1 MRSSPVAVEPH
12 LDEQT
17 IRAILVHVG
26 LVDGP
31 AGDGQPTFRREDGSP
46 GRVDRRADVVRLG
59 RAPSWETPLVVQVS
73 RWDPLKD
80 PIGVMHGFAAASG
93 GAAEGAVL
101 VLAGPNV
108 AAVSDDPE
116 G

>member
-80 PIGVMHGFAAASG
+80 PIGVMNGFVDPNDL
-93 GAAEGAVL
+93 AAEAVL
-101 VLAGPNV
+101 VLTGPDV
-108 AAVSDDPE
+108 AAVTDDP
-116 G
+116 